1 MSKHK
6 RATANDMSTIAE
18 HAQDLLTVTADV
30 AGDKV
35 AEARKRLTEALEHG
49 KEIYEDVRDE
59 AVTRARAAD
68 KFIRANPYA
77 ALGLGVCAG
86 VVIGFCLRGSG
97 RD

>member
-1 MSKHK
+1 MSKHR
-6 RATANDMSTIAE
+6 RATAKDVSTIAE

-35 AEARKRLTEALEHG
+35 ADARKRLSEALEQG

-68 KFIRANPYA
+68 KFIRANPYT

-86 VVIGFCLRGSG
+86 VLIGFCLRGSA